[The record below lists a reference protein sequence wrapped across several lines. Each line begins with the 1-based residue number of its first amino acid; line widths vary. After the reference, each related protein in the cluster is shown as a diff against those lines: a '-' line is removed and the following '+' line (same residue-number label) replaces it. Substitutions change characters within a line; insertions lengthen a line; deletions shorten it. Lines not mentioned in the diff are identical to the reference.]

1 MIRTDS
7 AKACV
12 LKWMQENPNAC
23 KHKLGTE
30 IARAAGESC
39 NFGDATLQ
47 LALSSLIKRGVVYR
61 SDADRGF
68 DYRINYWHKDTPAF
82 ILDNAPVDI
91 QKKMKEKL
99 NKMTD
104 DQYLDDE
111 GCITTPNAVEKVAV
125 DPFNE
130 IDFSENKE
138 TVEHRTDV
146 YPEGSFYNPIEP
158 EKDPWEED
166 TATVP
171 LKITKSDDG
180 KQITVNLSL
189 VINL

>member
-12 LKWMQENPNAC
+12 LKWMQGNPNAC

-39 NFGDATLQ
+39 NFGDVTLQ

-68 DYRINYWHKDTPAF
+68 DYRINYWHKDIPAF

-99 NKMTD
+99 NKMTE

-111 GCITTPNAVEKVAV
+111 GCITTPNAVEKTG
-125 DPFNE
+125 DP
-130 IDFSENKE
+130 FSENIV
-138 TVEHRTDV
+138 TVPYTARKPGTFEK
-146 YPEGSFYNPIEP
+146 PIKS

-166 TATVP
+166 ATTVP

>member
-1 MIRTDS
+1 MREDS
-7 AKACV
+7 AKVRV
-12 LKWMQENPNAC
+12 LRWMQNNPNATR
-23 KHKLGTE
+23 HKLGTE
-30 IARAAGESC
+30 IAKEVGATC
-39 NFGDATLQ
+39 NYGDGTLQ
-47 LALSSLIKRGVVYR
+47 LALGKLVKSGIVYR
-61 SDADRGF
+61 TRADRGY
-68 DYRINYWHKDTPAF
+68 DYRINYWHKEIPKV
-82 ILDNAPVDI
+82 ILDNAPLEI

-99 NKMTD
+99 SKMTD

-111 GCITTPNAVEKVAV
+111 GCITTPNAVEKTE
-125 DPFNE
+125 DP
-130 IDFSENKE
+130 FSENVVTAPYE
-138 TVEHRTDV
+138 PGTFEH
-146 YPEGSFYNPIEP
+146 PIES

>member
-1 MIRTDS
+1 MREDS
-7 AKACV
+7 AKVRV
-12 LKWMQENPNAC
+12 LRWMQNNPNATR
-23 KHKLGTE
+23 HKLGTE
-30 IARAAGESC
+30 IAKEVGATC
-39 NFGDATLQ
+39 NYGDGTLQ
-47 LALSSLIKRGVVYR
+47 LALGKLVKKGIVYR
-61 SDADRGF
+61 TRADRGY
-68 DYRINYWHKDTPAF
+68 DYRINYWHKEIPKV
-82 ILDNAPVDI
+82 ILDNAPLEI

-146 YPEGSFYNPIEP
+146 YPEGAFYNPIES